1 MTKDSD
7 QVPPSN
13 DSLEKHNTSHH
24 EALDSLTDEDHG
36 VK

>member
-1 MTKDSD
+1 MTKDSVP
-7 QVPPSN
+7 VPPSN

-24 EALDSLTDEDHG
+24 EALDSRTDEEHG